1 METKDYNLLMQ
12 EMLKY
17 SQLGGLNIN
26 SNYSP
31 LYYKLEAMRDWAQG
45 LYAQGHLPLKY
56 TTESGYDQK
65 VTMEQ
70 LVTYLESC
78 MTSAKSDD
86 NWKLES
92 DKAFILNQFAK
103 QTGFKYTPKK
113 SEDLDISEIL
123 KSMQYLAGP
132 ATNLY

>member
-26 SNYSP
+26 SYTNP
-31 LYYKLEAMRDWAQG
+31 LYYKLEAMRDWAQRLHG
-45 LYAQGHLPLKY
+45 EGQPPFRY

-70 LVTYLESC
+70 LVTYLETC
-78 MTSAKSDD
+78 LTAAKSNDD
-86 NWKLES
+86 WKLES

-113 SEDLDISEIL
+113 SEDLDISDIL
-123 KSMQYLAGP
+123 KSMQYLAGS
-132 ATNLY
+132 ATKLY

>member
-31 LYYKLEAMRDWAQG
+31 LYYKLEAMRDWAQT
-45 LYAQGHLPLKY
+45 LNAQGHLPLVY
-56 TTESGYDQK
+56 TTESGYNQK

-78 MTSAKSDD
+78 MTSAKSND

-92 DKAFILNQFAK
+92 DKAYILNQFAK

-113 SEDLDISEIL
+113 SDDMDISDIL
-123 KSMQYLAGP
+123 KSMQRLAGS